1 MQVTRLHYTMS
12 DEEFSHLV
20 DEVHAAIL
28 LNENFE
34 IVLGAGSLVN
44 TFTPGPV
51 GSGVQLYS
59 RQLTMPEGARV
70 VSRRH
75 ITTHPFNIS
84 KGSILVLTK
93 DGERRYT
100 APFSG
105 VTEPGTERILLAETE
120 TIWTTYHIIP
130 EDITTPEEAVEHIT
144 APKRT
149 TLKIELAQ
157 KARALRDGETLN
169 LTDEIIP
176 I

>member
-1 MQVTRLHYTMS
+1 MMS
-12 DEEFSHLV
+12 DEEFSNLV

-44 TFTPGPV
+44 TFTPGPI

-75 ITTHPFNIS
+75 MTTHPFNIS

-93 DGERRYT
+93 DGEKRYT
-100 APFSG
+100 APYSG

-130 EDITTPEEAVEHIT
+130 DDITTPEDAMEHLT
-144 APKRT
+144 APQRT
-149 TLKIELAQ
+149 TLKIELA
-157 KARALRDGETLN
+157 KKSRALLDGEALK
-169 LTDEIIP
+169 LTEGIIP
-176 I
+176 L